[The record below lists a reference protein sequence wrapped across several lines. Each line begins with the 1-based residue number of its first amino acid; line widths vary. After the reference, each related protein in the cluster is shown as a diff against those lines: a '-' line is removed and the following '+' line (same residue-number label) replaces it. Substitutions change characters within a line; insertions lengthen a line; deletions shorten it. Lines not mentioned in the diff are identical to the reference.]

1 MIWEGMVLG
10 KDCIRK
16 AREKNVDVT
25 VGLTGSCV
33 KKQGGEKNPLRRQ
46 NQQNRD
52 VKTEVGMDQQVEK
65 QAESAWG
72 LSEQGDAEYGNAGHT
87 TIQRKIGKGMRMRRI
102 PGELKELAEAK

>member
-33 KKQGGEKNPLRRQ
+33 KKAGGGEKPITQ
-46 NQQNRD
+46 
-52 VKTEVGMDQQVEK
+52 T
-65 QAESAWG
+65 ESAIWG
-72 LSEQGDAEYGNAGHT
+72 CED
-87 TIQRKIGKGMRMRRI
+87 
-102 PGELKELAEAK
+102 